1 MRPSLEIN
9 TKLYLTVT
17 PRAVVAGERTE
28 DREEGGEG
36 LTESGSLVVRTQRA
50 VAGVVLAGG
59 ETAASDEE
67 GGHQ

>member
-1 MRPSLEIN
+1 M
-9 TKLYLTVT
+9 
-17 PRAVVAGERTE
+17 AGERTE

-36 LTESGSLVVRTQRA
+36 LTEAGSLVVRTQRA
-50 VAGVVLAGG
+50 VAGVFLAGG